1 MSISTFK
8 LYKKLSNELKFK
20 YSELDYVNQAC
31 IEGNVEFEEY
41 YRNFCSKHNISI
53 ADLEAQQPEKVEQFS
68 NKPIVTK
75 EQKEEDV
82 KAELTEEQVRKKKI
96 FQRIFRGI
104 AKKIHPDKFS
114 NMEQTPDV
122 LKKQEMFKQA
132 SEALDNEKWGQL
144 LEIAEELD
152 VHPQK
157 YEKIN
162 ELLREEVSDLNKKIV
177 AKQKSYGWYMAEAAT
192 DNQKDRVI
200 VSFLK
205 AMFGYEF
212 KSIIWV

>member
-20 YSELDYVNQAC
+20 YSELDYVDQAC
-31 IEGNVEFEEY
+31 VEGNMEFETH
-41 YRNFCSKHNISI
+41 YRDFCDKHNISI
-53 ADLEAQQPEKVEQFS
+53 ADLEAQQPEKVQQFS
-68 NKPIVTK
+68 NKPTVTE
-75 EQKEEDV
+75 EQKKEDV
-82 KAELTEEQVRKKKI
+82 KAELTDEQVRKKKI

-122 LKKQEMFKQA
+122 LKKQDMFKRA

-152 VHPQK
+152 IHPQK
-157 YEKIN
+157 YEKVN
-162 ELLREEVSDLNKKIV
+162 ELLREEISDVNKKIV
-177 AKQKSYGWYMAEAAT
+177 AKQKSFGWHMAEAET
-192 DNQKDRVI
+192 EEEKDKVI
-200 VSFLK
+200 ISFLK
-205 AMFGYEF
+205 TLFNYTF
-212 KSIIWV
+212 KP